1 MDHAAIYYFSA
12 TGNSLAVAR
21 DLTESL
27 AVALI
32 DLSSSRAR
40 ETLAVS
46 HHVVGLVFPTY
57 DFKAPDLVNE
67 FVGHIESIGSTY
79 LFAVCTYGI
88 AAGRS
93 LKRLG
98 KEIEAQGGR
107 LSGGF
112 AIRMPHNGIG
122 CGAVREGA
130 NQRLFTQWKR
140 RLPAI
145 RDYVERQAS
154 GTIETTCTPLQLLR
168 PETLRMMPAVARFAI
183 RFLKA
188 GADSLGFTASEDCN
202 GCGVGAQVC
211 PVSNIRMEAGRPA
224 WSNQCINCFAC
235 LHWCPQ
241 HAITPGGL
249 DAGIRPYH
257 HPEITLSD
265 LIARRN

>member
-21 DLTESL
+21 DLAAPL
-27 AVALI
+27 GAALI
-32 DLSSSRAR
+32 DLSSCRGR
-40 ETLAVS
+40 EALAVR
-46 HHVVGLVFPTY
+46 HHAIGLVFPTY
-57 DFKAPDLVNE
+57 DFRPPNLVNE
-67 FVGHIESIGSTY
+67 FIGRIESIGSTY

-98 KEIEAQGGR
+98 KEIETKGGS

-122 CGAVREGA
+122 CGAVREGT
-130 NQRLFTQWKR
+130 NQRLLTEWKR

-145 RDYVERQAS
+145 RNYAERQAS

-168 PETLRMMPAVARFAI
+168 PETLRMMPAVARFAV

>member
-21 DLTESL
+21 DPAEPLG
-27 AVALI
+27 AVLI
-32 DLSSSRAR
+32 DLSSCRGR

-46 HHVVGLVFPTY
+46 HHVVGVVFPSY
-57 DFKAPDLVNE
+57 DFKSPDLVNE
-67 FVGHIESIGSTY
+67 FVGCIESIDSTY

-93 LKRLG
+93 LKRLE
-98 KEIEAQGGR
+98 KEIEAKGGS
-107 LSGGF
+107 LPGGF

-122 CGAVREGA
+122 CSSVREGTRQHVLA
-130 NQRLFTQWKR
+130 RWKR
-140 RLPAI
+140 RLPEI
-145 RDYVERQAS
+145 HDYVKRQAE
-154 GTIETTCTPLQLLR
+154 GTIEMTCTPIQLLQPR
-168 PETLRMMPAVARFAI
+168 TLRMMPSLARFAVQL
-183 RFLKA
+183 LKA
-188 GADSLGFTASEDCN
+188 GVNSLGIVAGQACSR
-202 GCGVGAQVC
+202 CGVCAQVC

-224 WSNQCINCFAC
+224 WSDRCINCFAC

-241 HAITPGGL
+241 QAISLG
-249 DAGIRPYH
+249 DHNAGIRPYH